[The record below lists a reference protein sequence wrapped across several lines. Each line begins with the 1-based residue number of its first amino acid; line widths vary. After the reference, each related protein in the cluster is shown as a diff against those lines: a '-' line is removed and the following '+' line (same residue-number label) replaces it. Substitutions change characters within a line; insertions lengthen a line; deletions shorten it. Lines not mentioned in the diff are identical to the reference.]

1 MSDAIGGVEQ
11 EIELKLVGARR
22 DITALARHRLLR
34 EALGAARVRHLR
46 STYFDTPDLT
56 LQAHGYGLRLR
67 RDAATGKVRQTLKR
81 ATGAGTGLF
90 QRDEWEVAVAGEYL
104 DRDALAGTPLAEL
117 LGDDDPASL
126 LAPVFVVDT
135 ERRAAPI
142 KIGDSTVEVC
152 LDQGAV
158 IAGSA
163 RTAIDEVELELVS
176 GKTRD
181 LFRLA
186 GKLAAKGALRP
197 GLSSKAAVGYA
208 LRAGATPEPVKAIS
222 AGVGPHMSTGEAF
235 AAIAQ
240 ASLHQIIANEAALVE
255 ARDPGAVHQMRVA
268 TRRLRAAITLFRP
281 AIRDRHRKTIA
292 QELRWLAKTLGDA
305 RELDVF
311 IEKDVARMRRKRP
324 RNADAAELAAHFD
337 RERDAAYA
345 RVIEMLTGKRYRSL
359 LLDTLAWIHCGAWR
373 RRKDCKTPVS
383 ELASR
388 NLAKR
393 TKDVRRRAR
402 ILSSLEVEERHDLRL
417 DVKKLRYASEF
428 FADIFASRDEKT
440 AKRAAK
446 FVKALEEM
454 QERLGDLNDAATSIS
469 ITGRLDR
476 NDAAQ
481 MRAARLIEE
490 DHVGRAAKSLEAAR
504 DACAAFIK
512 AKPFWKERG

>member
-1 MSDAIGGVEQ
+1 MADAIGGIER
-11 EIELKLVGARR
+11 EIELKLVGTRR

-34 EALGAARVRHLR
+34 EALGAARARHLR
-46 STYFDTPDLT
+46 STYFDTPELT

-81 ATGAGTGLF
+81 AAGAETGLF
-90 QRDEWEVAVAGEYL
+90 QRDEWEVAVTSEKL
-104 DRDALAGTPLAEL
+104 DRDALAATPLAAL
-117 LGDDDPASL
+117 LENDDPAAL
-126 LAPVFVVDT
+126 LLPVFVVDA
-135 ERRAAPI
+135 ERRAARI
-142 KIGDSTVEVC
+142 SIGESIVEVC

-163 RTAIDEVELELVS
+163 RAAIDEVELELIS
-176 GKTRD
+176 GRTRD
-181 LFRLA
+181 LFDLA
-186 GKLAAKGALRP
+186 GKLAGKAALRP
-197 GLSSKAAVGYA
+197 GMRSKAAIGYA
-208 LRAGATPEPVKAIS
+208 LRAGESPGPVKAI
-222 AGVGPHMSTGEAF
+222 AADVGPHMSIGEAF

-240 ASLHQIIANEAALVE
+240 ASLHQIIANEPALVE

-281 AIRDRHRKTIA
+281 AIRDRRRKAIA

-311 IEKDVARMRRKRP
+311 IEKDVARMRKKRP
-324 RNADAAELAAHFD
+324 RDRDAVAFAAHF
-337 RERDAAYA
+337 ERARDTAYEQVIAALA
-345 RVIEMLTGKRYRSL
+345 GKRYRKL

-373 RRKDCKTPVS
+373 RRKACTAPVA
-383 ELASR
+383 ELAAR

-428 FADIFASRDEKT
+428 FADIFSGRDEKT

-446 FVKALEEM
+446 FVRALEAM
-454 QERLGDLNDAATSIS
+454 QERLGDLNDAATSLS

-504 DACAAFIK
+504 EACAAFIK
-512 AKPFWKERG
+512 AKPFWK

>member
-1 MSDAIGGVEQ
+1 MSDAIGSIEQ
-11 EIELKLVGARR
+11 EIELKLVGTRR
-22 DITALARHRLLR
+22 DIA
-34 EALGAARVRHLR
+34 ALGKHKILCEAFEKARVRHLR
-46 STYFDTPDLT
+46 STYFDTPDLA
-56 LQAHGYGLRLR
+56 LQAHGYGLRLC
-67 RDAATGKVRQTLKR
+67 RDAATGKVRQTLKH
-81 ATGAGTGLF
+81 APAAATGLF

-104 DRDALAGTPLAEL
+104 DRDALAQTPLAAL
-117 LGDDDPASL
+117 LENDDPASL
-126 LAPVFVVDT
+126 LGPVFVVET
-135 ERRAAPI
+135 ERRAAQV
-142 KIGDSTVEVC
+142 KIGDSIVEVC

-158 IAGSA
+158 IADSA
-163 RTAIDEVELELVS
+163 RTAIDEVELELIS
-176 GKTRD
+176 GRTRD
-181 LFRLA
+181 LFD
-186 GKLAAKGALRP
+186 LAAKLASRGALRP
-197 GLSSKAAVGYA
+197 GLNSKAAVGYA
-208 LRAGATPEPVKAIS
+208 LRAGTKPEPVKAIP

-311 IEKDVARMRRKRP
+311 IEKDVARIRRKRP

-345 RVIEMLTGKRYRSL
+345 RVIEMLTAKRYRSL

-373 RRKDCKTPVS
+373 RRKACRTPVS

-428 FADIFASRDEKT
+428 FADIFASRDQKT

-446 FVKALEEM
+446 FVKTLEEM

-512 AKPFWKERG
+512 AKPFWK